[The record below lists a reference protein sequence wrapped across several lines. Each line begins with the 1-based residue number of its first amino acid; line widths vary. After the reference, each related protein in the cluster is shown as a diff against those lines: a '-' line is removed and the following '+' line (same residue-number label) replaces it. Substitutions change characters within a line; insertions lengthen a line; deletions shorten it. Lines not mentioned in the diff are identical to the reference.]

1 MREYHKQVLLGLK
14 IFLSRGLPLVLV
26 SAAAAGVFLLKTPDS
41 AKQASAPGARDPN
54 ATVGQY
60 EGKSEAEIQAELDKV
75 VQEGM
80 FNISINPDI
89 RMTSGRAEAELRVEN
104 IPARRQL
111 YGNSTVYSIR
121 SGNGTARRTGCGKSP
136 DHSSKVRK
144 RAIYSC
150 TCKWL
155 VFVDVIALSRSPATS
170 ADPAP
175 PRRHGRGAPS
185 PPVRNISAGG

>member
-1 MREYHKQVLLGLK
+1 MGQIQKDKLFPPE
-14 IFLSRGLPLVLV
+14 RGLARPGVLSFEKV
-26 SAAAAGVFLLKTPDS
+26 GALDAGASQTSPPWPEKFFCPVGFRWCWFLPRRQGVFLLKTPNS

-104 IPARRQL
+104 IPANHHL
-111 YGNSTVYSIR
+111 MSVT
-121 SGNGTARRTGCGKSP
+121 
-136 DHSSKVRK
+136 
-144 RAIYSC
+144 
-150 TCKWL
+150 
-155 VFVDVIALSRSPATS
+155 LSRDDTGEVLYASGS
-170 ADPAP
+170 
-175 PRRHGRGAPS
+175 
-185 PPVRNISAGG
+185 

>member
-89 RMTSGRAEAELRVEN
+89 RMTSGRAEAELRVVK
-104 IPARRQL
+104 L
-111 YGNSTVYSIR
+111 
-121 SGNGTARRTGCGKSP
+121 
-136 DHSSKVRK
+136 
-144 RAIYSC
+144 
-150 TCKWL
+150 
-155 VFVDVIALSRSPATS
+155 
-170 ADPAP
+170 
-175 PRRHGRGAPS
+175 
-185 PPVRNISAGG
+185 